1 MSTDEAYLQ
10 VQTTT
15 DSEDDARRIASTVVG
30 ERLAAC
36 AQLLAP
42 VTSVYWWDGAVT
54 EAKEWLCLLKTT
66 RDRYP
71 ALEARL
77 RELHSYEEPEIVAV
91 RLAAGSRGYLD
102 WIRASTGP
110 AEEAS

>member
-1 MSTDEAYLQ
+1 MSTTEAYLQ

-15 DSEDDARRIASTVVG
+15 DSEEAARRIASTLIH

-42 VTSVYWWDGAVT
+42 VTSIYRWRGEVT
-54 EAKEWLCLLKTT
+54 EAREWLCLLKTT
-66 RDRYP
+66 ADRYP

-77 RELHSYEEPEIVAV
+77 RELNPYEEPEVVAV
-91 RLAAGSRGYLD
+91 RIEVGGRSYLD
-102 WIRASTGP
+102 WIRASV
-110 AEEAS
+110 EAAP